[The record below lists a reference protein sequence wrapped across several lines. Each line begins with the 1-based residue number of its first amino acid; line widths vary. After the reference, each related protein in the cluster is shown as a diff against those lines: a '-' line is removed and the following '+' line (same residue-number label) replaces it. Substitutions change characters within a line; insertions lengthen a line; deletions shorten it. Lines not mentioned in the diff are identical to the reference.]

1 MEFEY
6 TTILVKDMDKSL
18 DFYIK
23 TLGFK
28 IEKEINL
35 ENKTINFIK
44 SANGAGVELIKE
56 NNPNVGLYGLVFHVE
71 DVKKEA
77 QILKEDNPDL
87 EIHIEETPNTNLAF
101 IKDPN
106 GVNIILSQ

>member
-1 MEFEY
+1 MQLEY
-6 TTILVKDMDKSL
+6 TTILVKDMEKSL
-18 DFYIK
+18 DFYMN

-28 IEKEINL
+28 IENQLNL
-35 ENKTINFIK
+35 PNKTINFLK
-44 SANGAGVELIKE
+44 GENGAGVELIKE
-56 NNPNVGLYGLVFHVE
+56 DNPEIGLFGLAFHVS
-71 DVKKEA
+71 DVKREA

-87 EIHIEETPNTNLAF
+87 EITLEETPNTTLAF

>member
-6 TTILVKDMDKSL
+6 TTILVKDMEKSL

-23 TLGFK
+23 TLGFE
-28 IEKEINL
+28 IEKTLNL
-35 ENKTINFIK
+35 ENKTINFLK
-44 SANGAGVELIKE
+44 SENGAGVELIKE
-56 NNPNVGLYGLVFHVE
+56 DNPYVELYGLAFHVG
-71 DVKKEA
+71 DVRKEA
-77 QILKEDNPDL
+77 QILKEDNSEL
-87 EIHIEETPNTNLAF
+87 EIAIEETPNTTLAF